1 MFTGFEIPVALVAP
15 LQGDSGLMMT
25 PSNGGNAKL
34 IPSHLVLAVNSQQ
47 NYKLLCFVNTV
58 ILVIHPYAL
67 LTF

>member
-15 LQGDSGLMMT
+15 LQGDS
-25 PSNGGNAKL
+25 SNGGNAKL